1 MKHIKAISCLLLSTM
16 VLTAFFGCDGSRE
29 ESGVSDAMSGTYSV
43 VSEAV
48 SNVSAEE
55 SHGSSE
61 EISMESF
68 GEESGVMS
76 GAEESSEEEPSGEE
90 SSEEEFSEEEYSG
103 VELSEYVEN
112 AEDYTYIHY
121 GEEGNGVYV
130 LAKYNGTDEYI
141 RIPSEYK
148 GEPVTF
154 IGDSPSGDLPF
165 GDNIKGVIIPASC
178 KGTMWGAFSACTS
191 LESAVC
197 AGDDPIEFGLFC
209 FAGCNALKRLV
220 LPKNQE
226 YLPRSFLPGP
236 GTQLKTLRL
245 PDGLKSDPNITLSE
259 AGKAGTVFI
268 VRRGSVAEKTLAD
281 YNADEMVIK
290 NNGAIRYVVTD

>member
-1 MKHIKAISCLLLSTM
+1 MKHIKAISCLLLSSL
-16 VLTAFFGCDGSRE
+16 VLTVFCGCDGSRE
-29 ESGVSDAMSGTYSV
+29 ESGVSDAISGTCSV

-48 SNVSAEE
+48 SDVSAEE
-55 SHGSSE
+55 SSE

-259 AGKAGTVFI
+259 AGKACTVFI

>member
-1 MKHIKAISCLLLSTM
+1 MKHIKAISCLLLSSL
-16 VLTAFFGCDGSRE
+16 VLTAFCGCDGSRE

-48 SNVSAEE
+48 SDVSA
-55 SHGSSE
+55 E

-90 SSEEEFSEEEYSG
+90 SSKEEFSEEEYSG

-245 PDGLKSDPNITLSE
+245 PDGLKSDPDITLYE

-268 VRRGSVAEKTLAD
+268 VRRGSVAEKRLRIITPGT
-281 YNADEMVIK
+281 
-290 NNGAIRYVVTD
+290 GALPPSNTR

>member
-1 MKHIKAISCLLLSTM
+1 MKHIKAISCLLLSSL
-16 VLTAFFGCDGSRE
+16 VLTVFCGCDGSRE

-48 SNVSAEE
+48 SDVSA
-55 SHGSSE
+55 E

-245 PDGLKSDPNITLSE
+245 PDGLKSDPDITLYE

-281 YNADEMVIK
+281 YNAGDWGTTPIK
-290 NNGAIRYVVTD
+290 YTVTD

>member
-29 ESGVSDAMSGTYSV
+29 ESGVSDAMSGTCSV

-48 SNVSAEE
+48 SDVSAEE
-55 SHGSSE
+55 SSE
-61 EISMESF
+61 EMSMESF
-68 GEESGVMS
+68 GEESSVMS

-90 SSEEEFSEEEYSG
+90 SSEEEFPEKEYSG

>member
-29 ESGVSDAMSGTYSV
+29 ENGVSDAMSGTYSV
-43 VSEAV
+43 VSEALSDV
-48 SNVSAEE
+48 STEE

-76 GAEESSEEEPSGEE
+76 GAEE

-209 FAGCNALKRLV
+209 FQGCNALKRLV

-245 PDGLKSDPNITLSE
+245 PDGLKSDPDITLYE

>member
-16 VLTAFFGCDGSRE
+16 VLTVFCGCDGSRE

-48 SNVSAEE
+48 SDVSA
-55 SHGSSE
+55 E

-90 SSEEEFSEEEYSG
+90 SSKEEFSEEEYSG

-141 RIPSEYK
+141 RIPSEY
-148 GEPVTF
+148 
-154 IGDSPSGDLPF
+154 
-165 GDNIKGVIIPASC
+165 
-178 KGTMWGAFSACTS
+178 
-191 LESAVC
+191 
-197 AGDDPIEFGLFC
+197 
-209 FAGCNALKRLV
+209 
-220 LPKNQE
+220 
-226 YLPRSFLPGP
+226 
-236 GTQLKTLRL
+236 
-245 PDGLKSDPNITLSE
+245 
-259 AGKAGTVFI
+259 
-268 VRRGSVAEKTLAD
+268 
-281 YNADEMVIK
+281 
-290 NNGAIRYVVTD
+290 

>member
-16 VLTAFFGCDGSRE
+16 VLTVFCGCDGSRE

-43 VSEAV
+43 VSEALSDV
-48 SNVSAEE
+48 STEE

-209 FAGCNALKRLV
+209 FQGCNALKRLV

-245 PDGLKSDPNITLSE
+245 PDGLKSDPDITLYE

>member
-1 MKHIKAISCLLLSTM
+1 MKHIKAISCLLLSSL
-16 VLTAFFGCDGSRE
+16 VLTAFCGCDGSRE
-29 ESGVSDAMSGTYSV
+29 ESGVSDAMSGTQSV

-48 SNVSAEE
+48 SDVSAEE

-148 GEPVTF
+148 GEPVNF

-281 YNADEMVIK
+281 
-290 NNGAIRYVVTD
+290 

>member
-29 ESGVSDAMSGTYSV
+29 ESGVSDAMSGTCSV

-48 SNVSAEE
+48 SDVSA
-55 SHGSSE
+55 E

-90 SSEEEFSEEEYSG
+90 SSEEEFPEEEYSG

-245 PDGLKSDPNITLSE
+245 PDGLKSDPNITLYE

-268 VRRGSVAEKTLAD
+268 VRRGSVAEKHLRIITPGT
-281 YNADEMVIK
+281 
-290 NNGAIRYVVTD
+290 GAPPPLNTR

>member
-16 VLTAFFGCDGSRE
+16 VLTAFCGCDGSRE
-29 ESGVSDAMSGTYSV
+29 ESGVSDAMSGTQSV

-48 SNVSAEE
+48 SDVSA
-55 SHGSSE
+55 E

-197 AGDDPIEFGLFC
+197 AGDDPI
-209 FAGCNALKRLV
+209 
-220 LPKNQE
+220 
-226 YLPRSFLPGP
+226 
-236 GTQLKTLRL
+236 
-245 PDGLKSDPNITLSE
+245 
-259 AGKAGTVFI
+259 
-268 VRRGSVAEKTLAD
+268 
-281 YNADEMVIK
+281 
-290 NNGAIRYVVTD
+290 

>member
-1 MKHIKAISCLLLSTM
+1 MKHIKAISCLLLSSL
-16 VLTAFFGCDGSRE
+16 VLTAFCGCDGSRE
-29 ESGVSDAMSGTYSV
+29 ESGVSDAMSGAQSV

-48 SNVSAEE
+48 SDVSA
-55 SHGSSE
+55 E

-90 SSEEEFSEEEYSG
+90 SSKEEFSEEEYSG

-245 PDGLKSDPNITLSE
+245 PDGLKSDPDITLYE

-268 VRRGSVAEKTLAD
+268 VRRGSVAEKRLRIITPGT
-281 YNADEMVIK
+281 
-290 NNGAIRYVVTD
+290 GALPPSNTR

>member
-16 VLTAFFGCDGSRE
+16 VLTVFCGCDGSRE
-29 ESGVSDAMSGTYSV
+29 ESGVSDAMSGTCSV

-48 SNVSAEE
+48 SDVSAEE
-55 SHGSSE
+55 SSE
-61 EISMESF
+61 EMSMESF
-68 GEESGVMS
+68 GEESSVMS

>member
-1 MKHIKAISCLLLSTM
+1 
-16 VLTAFFGCDGSRE
+16 
-29 ESGVSDAMSGTYSV
+29 MSGTRSV
-43 VSEAV
+43 VSEAI
-48 SNVSAEE
+48 SDVSAEE
-55 SHGSSE
+55 SGESSREMSAQSSE
-61 EISMESF
+61 EESGQAS
-68 GEESGVMS
+68 GEESGVPS

-209 FAGCNALKRLV
+209 FQGCNALKRLV

-226 YLPRSFLPGP
+226 RSFLPGP

-268 VRRGSVAEKTLAD
+268 VRRGSTAEETLSN
-281 YNADEMVIK
+281 YNKQDWVI
-290 NNGAIRYVVTD
+290 GSETAAIKYISVD

>member
-1 MKHIKAISCLLLSTM
+1 MKHIKAISCLLLSSL
-16 VLTAFFGCDGSRE
+16 VLTAFCGCDGSRE
-29 ESGVSDAMSGTYSV
+29 ESGVSDAMSGTCSV

-48 SNVSAEE
+48 SDVSAEE
-55 SHGSSE
+55 SHGSPE

-245 PDGLKSDPNITLSE
+245 PDGLKSDPNITLYE

-281 YNADEMVIK
+281 YNTGDWGTTPIK
-290 NNGAIRYVVTD
+290 YTVTD

>member
-29 ESGVSDAMSGTYSV
+29 ESGVSDAMSGTCSV

-48 SNVSAEE
+48 SDVSAEE
-55 SHGSSE
+55 SSE
-61 EISMESF
+61 EMSMESF
-68 GEESGVMS
+68 GEESSVMS

-90 SSEEEFSEEEYSG
+90 SSEEEFPEEEYSG

>member
-1 MKHIKAISCLLLSTM
+1 MKHIKAISCLLLSSL
-16 VLTAFFGCDGSRE
+16 VLTAFCGCDGSRE
-29 ESGVSDAMSGTYSV
+29 ESGVSDAMSGAQSV

-48 SNVSAEE
+48 SDVSA
-55 SHGSSE
+55 E

-245 PDGLKSDPNITLSE
+245 PDGLKSDPNITLYE

-268 VRRGSVAEKTLAD
+268 VRRGSVAEKTLAA
-281 YNADEMVIK
+281 YNAGDLVTTPIK
-290 NNGAIRYVVTD
+290 YTVTD

>member
-1 MKHIKAISCLLLSTM
+1 MKHIKAISCLLLSSL
-16 VLTAFFGCDGSRE
+16 VLTVFCGCDGSRE

-48 SNVSAEE
+48 SDVSA
-55 SHGSSE
+55 E

-90 SSEEEFSEEEYSG
+90 SSKEEFSEEEYSG

-245 PDGLKSDPNITLSE
+245 PDGLKSDPDITLYE

-268 VRRGSVAEKTLAD
+268 VRRGSVAEKRLRIITPGT
-281 YNADEMVIK
+281 
-290 NNGAIRYVVTD
+290 GALPPSNTR

>member
-1 MKHIKAISCLLLSTM
+1 MKHIKSISCLLLSSM
-16 VLTAFFGCDGSRE
+16 VLTAFCGCDGSRE

-48 SNVSAEE
+48 SDVSAEE
-55 SHGSSE
+55 SHGSPE

-245 PDGLKSDPNITLSE
+245 PDGLKSDPDITLSE

>member
-1 MKHIKAISCLLLSTM
+1 MKHIKAISCLLLSSL

-48 SNVSAEE
+48 SDVSAEE
-55 SHGSSE
+55 SHGSPE

-165 GDNIKGVIIPASC
+165 GDNIKGVII
-178 KGTMWGAFSACTS
+178 
-191 LESAVC
+191 
-197 AGDDPIEFGLFC
+197 
-209 FAGCNALKRLV
+209 
-220 LPKNQE
+220 
-226 YLPRSFLPGP
+226 
-236 GTQLKTLRL
+236 LR
-245 PDGLKSDPNITLSE
+245 
-259 AGKAGTVFI
+259 AH
-268 VRRGSVAEKTLAD
+268 
-281 YNADEMVIK
+281 
-290 NNGAIRYVVTD
+290 

>member
-16 VLTAFFGCDGSRE
+16 VLTAFCGCDGSRE
-29 ESGVSDAMSGTYSV
+29 ESGVSDAISGTQSV

-48 SNVSAEE
+48 SDVSAEE
-55 SHGSSE
+55 SSE

-197 AGDDPIEFGLFC
+197 AGDDPIGFGLFC

-268 VRRGSVAEKTLAD
+268 VRRGSAAEKTLAD

>member
-1 MKHIKAISCLLLSTM
+1 
-16 VLTAFFGCDGSRE
+16 
-29 ESGVSDAMSGTYSV
+29 
-43 VSEAV
+43 
-48 SNVSAEE
+48 
-55 SHGSSE
+55 
-61 EISMESF
+61 MESF

-112 AEDYTYIHY
+112 AEDYTYLHY

-178 KGTMWGAFSACTS
+178 KGTM
-191 LESAVC
+191 
-197 AGDDPIEFGLFC
+197 
-209 FAGCNALKRLV
+209 
-220 LPKNQE
+220 
-226 YLPRSFLPGP
+226 
-236 GTQLKTLRL
+236 
-245 PDGLKSDPNITLSE
+245 
-259 AGKAGTVFI
+259 
-268 VRRGSVAEKTLAD
+268 
-281 YNADEMVIK
+281 
-290 NNGAIRYVVTD
+290 

>member
-1 MKHIKAISCLLLSTM
+1 MKHIKATSCLLLSSM
-16 VLTAFFGCDGSRE
+16 VLTAFCGCDGSRE

-48 SNVSAEE
+48 SDVSAEE
-55 SHGSSE
+55 SHGSPE

-197 AGDDPIEFGLFC
+197 AGDAPIESGLFC
-209 FAGCNALKRLV
+209 FAGCNPLKRLV

-245 PDGLKSDPNITLSE
+245 PDGLKSDPDITLYE

-281 YNADEMVIK
+281 YNAGDWGTTPIK
-290 NNGAIRYVVTD
+290 YTVTD

>member
-16 VLTAFFGCDGSRE
+16 VLTVFCGCDGSRE
-29 ESGVSDAMSGTYSV
+29 ESGVSDAMSGTCSV
-43 VSEAV
+43 VSEAI
-48 SNVSAEE
+48 SDVSAEE
-55 SHGSSE
+55 SRESPE

-245 PDGLKSDPNITLSE
+245 PDGLKSDPNITLYE

-281 YNADEMVIK
+281 YNAGDWGTTPIK
-290 NNGAIRYVVTD
+290 YTVTD

>member
-1 MKHIKAISCLLLSTM
+1 
-16 VLTAFFGCDGSRE
+16 
-29 ESGVSDAMSGTYSV
+29 
-43 VSEAV
+43 
-48 SNVSAEE
+48 
-55 SHGSSE
+55 
-61 EISMESF
+61 
-68 GEESGVMS
+68 MS

-154 IGDSPSGDLPF
+154 IGDSPSGNLPF

-191 LESAVC
+191 LESAVF

-209 FAGCNALKRLV
+209 FQGCNALKRLV

-245 PDGLKSDPNITLSE
+245 PDGLKSDPDITLYE

-281 YNADEMVIK
+281 YNAGDWGTTPIK
-290 NNGAIRYVVTD
+290 YTVTD